1 MTRDPCP
8 YCGMPGISLGSRD
21 GMTGELVHDIK
32 EHSCPQWAP
41 KPALDPTPT
50 DTSFIREA
58 RNTPDALARW
68 RESLKPRGMDMTVT
82 CGICD
87 AVVGIGYE
95 DWKEH
100 LETCTAE
107 VTS

>member
-1 MTRDPCP
+1 MSRDPCP

-32 EHSCPQWAP
+32 EHTCPQWAL

-50 DTSFIREA
+50 DTSFIRDA
-58 RNTPDALARW
+58 WNTTDALNRW
-68 RESLKPRGMDMTVT
+68 RDSLRAQGTDSVI

-87 AVVGIGYE
+87 QKVGIAYD
-95 DWKEH
+95 DWRAH
-100 LETCTAE
+100 LQTCAPEGTR
-107 VTS
+107 